1 MNAII
6 DELKAQASSYP
17 RNPLLERTIA
27 HLLDLRDSAISGK
40 HQNVSWDAIRRD
52 FDSLEA
58 EGLWQKSEV
67 SVRVL
72 DELRLSMGGQDD
84 SGSVPAETSLNLRSE
99 SHLEGENLKVVIP
112 ADSSNASLF
121 NSMVTLALPQELV
134 DILNHTYFL
143 HVLAT
148 DPVKVLP
155 PGKSLL
161 SVLSR
166 PHLATGRTEGSSPSL
181 HDKVEDMVHKAFWN
195 EVCDQLLSLSNIQLT
210 GSRL

>member
-6 DELKAQASSYP
+6 DELKAQASSHP
-17 RNPLLERTIA
+17 HNHLLERTIA
-27 HLLDLRDSAISGK
+27 HLLDLRHSAISGE
-40 HQNVSWDAIRRD
+40 HQNVSWDAVRRD

-58 EGLWQKSEV
+58 EGLWEKSEV
-67 SVRVL
+67 GVRVL

-84 SGSVPAETSLNLRSE
+84 SRSAETSLNLRSE
-99 SHLEGENLKVVIP
+99 THLEGQNLKLLVP

-121 NSMVTLALPQELV
+121 NSMVTLALPRELV
-134 DILNHTYFL
+134 DILRHTYFL

-195 EVCDQLLSLSNIQLT
+195 EVCDRLLSLSNIQLT
-210 GSRL
+210 SSRP